1 MAESDLTPAEKRQR
15 LRAVLGESLEPG
27 GRDQDTLFTDL
38 EIDGFIDSTP
48 DLERAAYEGW
58 RVKAARLSNLV
69 DTTEG
74 NTSRKYSQLHDQALE
89 MVKLY
94 QRSSGGPTEGR
105 ARVGRIKRPAVEW

>member
-1 MAESDLTPAEKRQR
+1 MPRTEIAR
-15 LRAVLGESLEPG
+15 LRSILGEDIPSG
-27 GRDQDTLFTDL
+27 GDEQDTLFTDR
-38 EIDGFIDSTP
+38 EVQEYISSTP
-48 DLERAAYEGW
+48 SLDRAGYEGW

-74 NTSRKYSQLHDQALE
+74 NSQKKYSQLLDHALE
-89 MVKLY
+89 MIKLY